1 MGIYEIFKKTVTIIL
16 KKDKEEPSAGEAP
29 DKVVVEVEVE
39 KKNLSSRLKLKQG
52 EEEPPEKEKPLE
64 KEKESL
70 RNKPEKENLKD
81 VVSMIIS
88 PEERTVKNLINPFFW
103 REKTGEFLKIREKQ
117 KQDLT
122 IFETLAMGAAPTRE
136 YYVLTILSCIIATM
150 GLIQGSAAVIIGA
163 MIVAPLMTPILAF
176 SLGVVWGDLLL
187 IKMSFVSIIKGVFW
201 AILISSS
208 IAFIVPLPVLSG
220 EIMARTTPSLFDV
233 AVAIASGLVGAYG
246 NANKKIS
253 NSLVGI
259 AIAVALMP
267 PLCTIGIG
275 IGKLNMAVA
284 GGATLLFLIN
294 LVCISLAGAIVF
306 WLMKVQP
313 LSADQSEVTRRAM
326 SQIVFSVIILAVISI
341 PVAFFMVDGY
351 RKETALADARITI
364 EREFPELSIVASNI
378 TGELTGDVLELS
390 VTGVEKPDN
399 IIMKNLIESLMKRHK
414 SISEIDVRFFMSEPL
429 GR

>member
-1 MGIYEIFKKTVTIIL
+1 
-16 KKDKEEPSAGEAP
+16 
-29 DKVVVEVEVE
+29 
-39 KKNLSSRLKLKQG
+39 
-52 EEEPPEKEKPLE
+52 
-64 KEKESL
+64 
-70 RNKPEKENLKD
+70 
-81 VVSMIIS
+81 
-88 PEERTVKNLINPFFW
+88 
-103 REKTGEFLKIREKQ
+103 
-117 KQDLT
+117 
-122 IFETLAMGAAPTRE
+122 
-136 YYVLTILSCIIATM
+136 M

-176 SLGVVWGDLLL
+176 SLGVVWGDLFL
-187 IKMSFVSIIKGVFW
+187 IKMSFVSIVKGVFW

-294 LVCISLAGAIVF
+294 LICISLAGAVVF

-313 LSADQSEVTRRAM
+313 VSADQSEVTRRAL
-326 SQIVFSVIILAVISI
+326 SQIVVSVIILAVISI

-351 RKETALADARITI
+351 RKEAAMSDARGIITG
-364 EREFPELSIVASNI
+364 EFPELSVLSANI
-378 TGELTGDVLELS
+378 SGEIRGNVLELS

-399 IIMKNLIESLMKRHK
+399 SRMKILVDDLKKRHS
-414 SISEIDVRFFMSEPL
+414 SITDIDVRFFMSEPL